1 MDNDNL
7 DCNNSACLAELWKS
21 LTQKRGRGPQSA
33 LFWDK
38 RAESFAR
45 NVRGDRR
52 EKRTAEIF
60 DMIKSTGLSLEGAE
74 VLDIGS
80 GPGTLAIPLAK
91 MGAKVTA
98 LDISAE
104 MMKGLLKR
112 ADEEGVAMS
121 QIILS
126 AWSDIDIDAQGF
138 RGRYDLV
145 LASMTP
151 GINGPETF
159 DKMMQASK
167 NVCYYSNFVSRK
179 WDASYYELHQMLFN
193 ESYGEAVSN
202 GFQLPFM
209 YLYSLGYRP
218 ILKISK
224 NTWASDEPVDCMADT
239 VSGFFSGKKDIN
251 DDMKN
256 RMKKYFEEKAENGMY
271 HSSTESVT
279 GMMVWKIA
287 QK

>member
-1 MDNDNL
+1 MDDDSMN
-7 DCNNSACLAELWKS
+7 CNNTECLAELWKS
-21 LTQKRGRGPQSA
+21 LTSKRKSGPQSA

-38 RAESFAR
+38 RAEGFAR
-45 NVRGDRR
+45 NVKGDRR

-80 GPGTLAIPLAK
+80 GPGSLAIPLAK

-104 MMKGLLKR
+104 MMKRLEKR
-112 ADEEGVAMS
+112 AREEEVAMS
-121 QIILS
+121 QTILS
-126 AWSDIDIDAQGF
+126 AWSDIDIDALGF
-138 RGRYDLV
+138 RGRFDLV

-167 NVCYYSNFVSRK
+167 KVCYYSNFVSRK
-179 WDASYYELHQMLFN
+179 WDASYYELYQILFN
-193 ESYGEAVSN
+193 EKYGDAGGN
-202 GFQLPFM
+202 GFHLPFM
-209 YLYSLGYRP
+209 YLYSMGYRP
-218 ILKISK
+218 IMKLSG
-224 NTWASDEPVDCMADT
+224 NTWTSDETADSMVDT
-239 VSGFFSGKKDIN
+239 VSGFFSGSKDID

-279 GMMVWKIA
+279 GMMVWEIV
-287 QK
+287 